1 MDLGADGWQTFRF
14 VVWPVLSTAL
24 VAGGL
29 LAFALSF
36 DEVIVTTFTAGA
48 QTTLPIF
55 ILDNLRQGQQLP
67 IVNVVAFVVILLTIV
82 PVAIS
87 QRLTR
92 DTGVLRRSA
101 PVVKDAEKREI
112 ATV

>member
-1 MDLGADGWQTFRF
+1 
-14 VVWPVLSTAL
+14 
-24 VAGGL
+24 
-29 LAFALSF
+29 
-36 DEVIVTTFTAGA
+36 
-48 QTTLPIF
+48 
-55 ILDNLRQGQQLP
+55 
-67 IVNVVAFVVILLTIV
+67 VNVVAFVVILLTIV

-92 DTGVLRRSA
+92 DTGVLRRST